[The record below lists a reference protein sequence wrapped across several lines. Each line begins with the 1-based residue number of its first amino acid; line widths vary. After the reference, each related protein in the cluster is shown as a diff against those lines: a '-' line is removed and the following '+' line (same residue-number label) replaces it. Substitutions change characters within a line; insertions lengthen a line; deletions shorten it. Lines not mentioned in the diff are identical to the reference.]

1 LTWKSWENI
10 QTIDIEYE
18 IWFHYLHKFSNYN
31 FVSNLVRNDD
41 KKIQK
46 IVILTK
52 QAQDYYVAYRQVSD
66 ITKPVLLFYSFERLA
81 SLLLNF
87 KMSGI
92 HIGNHGV
99 SFDEQLSKVKIEQKG
114 LFPVFHTIYSNDNSM
129 IINESSFLLK
139 DLINSGPITEK
150 DLAGSFHRETDELK
164 IRIDTLDGQQIV
176 IHELD
181 REFLFMFSLSSL
193 ARYHVVKWS
202 RLLEGKND
210 DLAINL
216 QRYLYSIRL
225 FFPIL
230 ICSYILDR
238 KLYFPF
244 HPFTVYSLDE
254 WYNNQR
260 INDNQGSF

>member
-1 LTWKSWENI
+1 LPWKSWENI
-10 QTIDIEYE
+10 QTTDIENE
-18 IWFHYLHKFSNYN
+18 IWFHYLNKFSNYK
-31 FVSNLVRNDD
+31 FVSNLVGNDD

-52 QAQDYYVAYRQVSD
+52 QAQDYYNSYRQVSY

-87 KMSGI
+87 KISGI
-92 HIGNHGV
+92 QIGNHGV
-99 SFDEQLSKVKIEQKG
+99 SFDEELNKVKIEQKG
-114 LFPVFHTIYSNDNSM
+114 LFPNFHTTYSDDDSI
-129 IINESSFLLK
+129 IINESSFFLK

-150 DLAGSFHRETDELK
+150 DLAGSFHRDLDELR
-164 IRIDTLDGQQIV
+164 IRIDTSDGQQIM

-181 REFLFMFSLSSL
+181 REFLFIFSLSSL

-238 KLYFPF
+238 RLYFPF
-244 HPFTVYSLDE
+244 EPFTIYSLDE
-254 WYNNQR
+254 WYSNQR
-260 INDNQGSF
+260 LNDNQGTF